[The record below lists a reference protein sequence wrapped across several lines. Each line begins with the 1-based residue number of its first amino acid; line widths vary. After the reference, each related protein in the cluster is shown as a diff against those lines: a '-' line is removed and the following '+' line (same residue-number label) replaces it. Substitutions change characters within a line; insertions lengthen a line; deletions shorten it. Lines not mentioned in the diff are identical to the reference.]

1 MPVRIDVFYA
11 AHCSACRAV
20 IPRLKRLVDQRD
32 DVVLREMDILEHL
45 DAAVASGV
53 RVTPTLV
60 VRGRARLSGNIGG
73 AAFLALLEKL
83 TDERSQ

>member
-11 AHCSACRAV
+11 AHCGGCRRV
-20 IPRLKRLVDQRD
+20 IPRLKQLVAGRD

-45 DAAVASGV
+45 DAAVAAGV

-60 VRGRARLSGNIGG
+60 VRGRARLSGNIGK
-73 AAFLALLEKL
+73 AAFLDLLEKL
-83 TDERSQ
+83 TDERS